1 MRWVAKVAQR
11 RPADWLLALE
21 ALSLLTAFR
30 LALAWFPASA
40 ILGRLTQGGEG
51 QGSYSATSQQMRVA
65 RRVQW
70 AVRAAARHSPVE
82 FVCFP
87 QALAGYWM
95 LRRRGV
101 AATVVY
107 GVARSETAE
116 LQAHTWLSIG
126 DSIVLGGETAARFTP
141 MERWT

>member
-1 MRWVAKVAQR
+1 MAQR
-11 RPADWLLALE
+11 RPADWMLAFE
-21 ALSLLTAFR
+21 ALLLLSAFR
-30 LALAWFPASA
+30 LALAWIPAST
-40 ILGRLTQGGEG
+40 ILGRLTRGGRSE
-51 QGSYSATSQQMRVA
+51 SVDNLTTRQMLIA

-70 AVRAAARHSPVE
+70 AVSAAARHSPVN

-101 AATVVY
+101 SATLVY

-116 LQAHTWLSIG
+116 LQAHTWLSVGETI
-126 DSIVLGGETAARFTP
+126 ILGGEAAERFTP
-141 MERWT
+141 MDRWT